1 VRCSDAA
8 PACNPTSSTSRVF
21 DRKPGDQRRSQ
32 GARQAWLHEHVQFN
46 LSLSLQH
53 VRMHVHA
60 RLQLNVARASCTACG
75 CRLAALQGGGRMQP
89 SSSCRA
95 AAAAGSPYWLQ
106 HWPAEQMAVLG
117 PQPPPGEAMGRLGG
131 GGGEGGEAEGGGVGG
146 AVGGEG
152 GEGGEEGG
160 GWVLGQLTLAGQ
172 SQ

>member
-1 VRCSDAA
+1 
-8 PACNPTSSTSRVF
+8 
-21 DRKPGDQRRSQ
+21 
-32 GARQAWLHEHVQFN
+32 
-46 LSLSLQH
+46 
-53 VRMHVHA
+53 
-60 RLQLNVARASCTACG
+60 
-75 CRLAALQGGGRMQP
+75 MQP